1 MAAITD
7 LSTLTGVAN
16 DDWLVIHDLTDNTDK
31 KISRLNVVAPMG
43 TWTPAIEGTTGNPS
57 SVTTT
62 TAEGWYI
69 DLGGIIIAS
78 FSLVTSSISGG
89 SGDLRIAGLPATVTS
104 GLGIGAASARLDFSS
119 GYTQITLSP
128 INGTTKFY
136 PLQSG
141 DNVASALIPLSAW
154 GASSDLSGTIIYKV
168 I

>member
-16 DDWLVIHDLTDNTDK
+16 ADWLVIHDLTDNTDK
-31 KISRLNVVAPMG
+31 KISRLNVVGPMG
-43 TWTPAIEGTTGNPS
+43 EWAPVIEGTSSNPS
-57 SVTTT
+57 SVTYT
-62 TAEGWYI
+62 TADGWYI
-69 DLGGIIIAS
+69 DLGGIVIAA
-78 FSLVTSSISGG
+78 FQIVTSAISGG
-89 SGDLRIAGLPATVTS
+89 TGNLRISGLPATVTS
-104 GLGIGAASARLDFSS
+104 GMGIGAASARLNFSS

-154 GASSDLSGTIIYKV
+154 GASSDLSGTLIYKT